1 MPLQAH
7 SLATATATNRELAG
21 AAAAAAA
28 MAEHCTRLEVS
39 VNRVVRTCSSKIG
52 RDGGGGGGYMY
63 VRRECVAL
71 CSCHFCTLTDSL
83 TVHY

>member
-1 MPLQAH
+1 MGGIGFAIPTKYVDVTVSVSTSQAH

-52 RDGGGGGGYMY
+52 RDGGRGG
-63 VRRECVAL
+63 
-71 CSCHFCTLTDSL
+71 
-83 TVHY
+83 VHTW